1 MSAGASAG
9 PAPSSPLATL
19 RIGLF
24 GGSFDPIHRGHVE
37 PVQAARRQ
45 LGLERVIYL
54 PTALPPHKPGRRFAL
69 PLARWAMVEIAL
81 LGEEGLFASPLE
93 LHPERPAFTID
104 TILTFEREWPQ
115 ATLVLLVGADS
126 FAELPQWV
134 RWRELVE
141 HAELAVLA
149 RPGFALDALLAEAP
163 PEIAAAQAAGRIHLV
178 AARELPFSSTE
189 VRARLT
195 AGEAPPAGAL
205 HPLVLDYVRKYRL
218 YR

>member
-1 MSAGASAG
+1 MSAGAAAV

-37 PVQAARRQ
+37 PVQAARRH
-45 LGLERVIYL
+45 LNLERVVYL
-54 PTALPPHKPGRRFAL
+54 PTAHPPHKPGRRFAP
-69 PLARWAMVEIAL
+69 PLARWAMVELAL

-93 LHPERPAFTID
+93 LHPDRRAFTID
-104 TILTFEREWPQ
+104 TVLAFERELPG

-134 RWRELVE
+134 RWREIVE

-149 RPGFALDALLAEAP
+149 RPGFALDTLLAVAP
-163 PEIAAAQAAGRIHLV
+163 PEIAAAHAAGRVHRV
-178 AARELPFSSTE
+178 AQRELPFSSTE
-189 VRARLT
+189 VRARLA

-205 HPLVLDYVRKYRL
+205 HPLVLDYARKYRL